1 MISLLIATALAQPKL
16 PLATAKVETASDH
29 QSAQSTIYAAA
40 NGYPIAR
47 QVQIGAN
54 EVLQPQDIRSLPGGL
69 DTVPLFNSN
78 SPEVVRQ
85 PGILLS
91 TFPSA
96 GKRFPNAHLNFGFK
110 GRFDVFA
117 HHIARTDQ
125 PDTTPTVYNA
135 ILVYNPSSTHT
146 VNLDILQAASFLG
159 TPDAPYITLPAM
171 VQNPIGRVFS
181 GPGARVMDAV
191 LRSNRQPSWPSRISI
206 APKSSEL
213 LMNLPVPV
221 PRPAA
226 TRIRM
231 APVGQVLIPSLLQHR
246 RMLAGTG
253 IRLNRA
259 PSSNAR
265 STMMRLQS
273 SDQVHMAYLAMHAP
287 VFQNGQEGIP
297 AKQAW
302 ENLLVNSP
310 LVRPRDITPSP
321 LNSSTDPFFYGRVAG
336 VSKGSQWQAKI
347 TDTPRNKRL
356 TLPKPGQAFSY
367 GLSTL
372 QRGTFGTQQIQ
383 SAPMLARYSDTAFLA
398 HGNYGVHYQLK
409 LPLYNASKENKR
421 ISLTIQTP
429 VKQDL
434 GVQGLRFLRA
444 LSGQIFFRGT
454 VRVQYR
460 DDANL
465 RRVLYYHLHQRQ
477 GQQGEPLALLNLDKK
492 EERLVELDYMYPPD
506 ATPPQVL
513 TVQTL
518 ENLSQPQQAAY
529 DPQPR

>member
-1 MISLLIATALAQPKL
+1 MISLLLATALAQPTL
-16 PLATAKVETASDH
+16 PPTTAKVETIFAN
-29 QSAQSTIYAAA
+29 QSSQSIRYATV

-54 EVLQPQDIRSLPGGL
+54 EVLQPQDIRALPGGL
-69 DTVPLFNSN
+69 DSVPLFNSN
-78 SPEVVRQ
+78 SPEIVRQ

-91 TFPSA
+91 TFPAA

-117 HHIARTDQ
+117 HHVARTDA
-125 PDTTPTVYNA
+125 PDTTPTLYNA
-135 ILVYNPSSTHT
+135 ILVYNPSGTQT
-146 VNLDILQAASFLG
+146 VTLDILQAASFLG
-159 TPDAPYITLPAM
+159 TPDAPYIDLPSM

-206 APKSSEL
+206 APKTAEL

-226 TRIRM
+226 ARIRM

-246 RMLAGTG
+246 RMISR
-253 IRLNRA
+253 IRLNRT

-297 AKQAW
+297 AKQSW
-302 ENLLVNSP
+302 ESLLVNSP
-310 LVRPRDITPSP
+310 LVRPRDLTPSP
-321 LNSSTDPFFYGRVAG
+321 LSSSANPFFYGRVSG

-356 TLPKPGQAFSY
+356 TLPDPGRAFSY

-372 QRGTFGTQQIQ
+372 QRGTFGTRQIQ
-383 SAPMLARYSDTAFLA
+383 SAPMLVRYPDTAFLA

-409 LPLYNASKENKR
+409 LPLYNETKEDKR
-421 ISLTIQTP
+421 ISLSIQTP

-434 GVQGLRFLRA
+434 GGQGLRFLRA

-454 VRVQYR
+454 VRVQYK
-460 DDANL
+460 DDSKL
-465 RRVLYYHLHQRQ
+465 RRMFYYHLHQRQ
-477 GQQGEPLALLNLDKK
+477 GQQGEPLALLTLGKK
-492 EERLVELDYMYPPD
+492 EERLVEVDFMYPPD

-513 TVQTL
+513 TIQTL
-518 ENLSQPQQAAY
+518 EDSPQSQQAAY
-529 DPQPR
+529 DPQSR